1 MELLDGAQSSDYR
14 KVNSASPQGYNC
26 LMAII
31 PITTFPYYCFK
42 DYGSR
47 GGEAGIQEKNIYICC
62 FFSMEDAEV
71 ANLEPKAIGKL

>member
-47 GGEAGIQEKNIYICC
+47 GGEGGIQEKKYIYMLFLFNGRC
-62 FFSMEDAEV
+62 
-71 ANLEPKAIGKL
+71 